1 MTRPAHA
8 APGTE
13 RGGTAFRVAQAM
25 LLVLAFALPLSIA
38 VTDAALV
45 LGLVAL
51 IVSRWRGR
59 AATFAPSWLEPA
71 LLAVVASWLLSSAF
85 SPAPLESL
93 IHTRKLFAF
102 GLIYLAAEG
111 ARDPTL
117 RRRLVP
123 LLLAGAILVTAA
135 GFVIYGFRVLRQ
147 PGYRF
152 EALMSTSMT
161 SGGVLCAAALWALG
175 MVTASRGGR
184 RLGAA
189 AVLAVLLPALVLTQT
204 RSSWLG
210 FGVGAAVVLLARA
223 PRFWW
228 TLPVGLVL
236 GGWLAPARIV
246 ARFASIVD
254 PHEPGNQGRLSMWR
268 SARDIVR
275 DHPLVGAGCQ
285 DLLSLYRRY
294 RYPDWTFESGHFH
307 NNFVQIAVMTGVIGL
322 IIFVFWHA
330 AALRQLLRARRAALG
345 EDRGLAAAGVAVF
358 AALVV
363 SGMFDFTFGDQ
374 EVVYHTFLAIGLALA
389 ILPPRSNTGPG
400 SVHGAP

>member
-1 MTRPAHA
+1 MTPPQRVSPK
-8 APGTE
+8 
-13 RGGTAFRVAQAM
+13 RGRLAFRIAQAM
-25 LLVLAFALPLSIA
+25 LLVLVLAMPLSIA

-45 LGLVAL
+45 AGIVAL

-59 AATFAPSWLEPA
+59 PLTFAPSWLEPA
-71 LLAVVASWLLSSAF
+71 LLAVVGSWLLSSAF

-93 IHTRKLFAF
+93 VHTRKLFAF

-111 ARDPTL
+111 ARDPAV
-117 RRRLVP
+117 RRRVVP
-123 LLLAGAILVTAA
+123 LVLAGAVLVSAA

-152 EALMSTSMT
+152 DALMSTSMT
-161 SGGVLCAAALWALG
+161 TGGVLCAAALWALG
-175 MVTASRGGR
+175 MVTATRGLR
-184 RLGAA
+184 RAGAA
-189 AVLAVLLPALVLTQT
+189 AALVVLLPALMLTQT

-210 FGVGAAVVLLARA
+210 FGVGAAMILIARA

-228 TLPVGLVL
+228 TLPVGLVAA
-236 GGWLAPARIV
+236 GWLAPARIV

-275 DHPLVGAGCQ
+275 DHPIVGAGCQ

-307 NNFVQIAVMTGVIGL
+307 NNFVQIAVMTGAIGL
-322 IIFVFWHA
+322 IAFLFWHA
-330 AALRQLLRARRAALG
+330 AVLRQLLRARRVAHD